1 MRALR
6 SLAFGLAVLLTMLL
20 LLVTNIGMWAFSGL
34 LDPPALA
41 RAVTTSLAD
50 RDLRARISR
59 EVADGVAGAVI
70 DLGPLPGPVR
80 HVLDLPARPSHA
92 ALSRELATRI
102 DGLLADEAT
111 SGAVVLATAAFS
123 QVIGGILEGRSDED
137 PGRDGLEV
145 DLTPLG
151 RLVLDRIDP
160 SGGLAGALPS
170 GAGRIRLVDSTVVT
184 LAMPLVRLVHDLRWM
199 LPLACLVAV
208 AVILV
213 LARFRV
219 HALAWVGLCAV
230 VAGTVSL
237 LVASGG
243 PVLIPRAAGLD
254 PADTAALTSVLDAL
268 TADLVTQ
275 SAVLA
280 GLGLALVVAGI
291 AGGVVVSHGDTSGRD
306 LQHEWDSSRLS

>member
-1 MRALR
+1 
-6 SLAFGLAVLLTMLL
+6 MLL

-34 LDPPALA
+34 LDPPSLA
-41 RAVTTSLAD
+41 RAATTAVAD

-59 EVADGVAGAVI
+59 EVADGVAGAVLE
-70 DLGPLPGPVR
+70 LGPLPGPVR
-80 HVLDLPARPSHA
+80 RLLDLPARPSQA
-92 ALSRELATRI
+92 ALARELATRI

-111 SGAVVLATAAFS
+111 SGAVVLASAALS
-123 QVIGGILEGRSDED
+123 QVIEGVLEGRSSDD
-137 PGRDGLEV
+137 PARDGLDV

-160 SGGLAGALPS
+160 SGELAGALPP
-170 GAGRIRLVDSTVVT
+170 GAGRIRLADAATMA
-184 LAMPLVRLVHDLRWM
+184 LAMPLVRLLHDLRWM
-199 LPLACLVAV
+199 LPIAYLVAV
-208 AVILV
+208 AVMMV

-219 HALAWVGLCAV
+219 HALAWVGLCGV

-243 PVLIPRAAGLD
+243 PVLLPRAAGLD
-254 PADTAALTSVLDAL
+254 EAGIAALTRVLDDL

-291 AGGVVVSHGDTSGRD
+291 AGGVVVSHGDASGRD
-306 LQHEWDSSRLS
+306 LRHEWDSGRLS